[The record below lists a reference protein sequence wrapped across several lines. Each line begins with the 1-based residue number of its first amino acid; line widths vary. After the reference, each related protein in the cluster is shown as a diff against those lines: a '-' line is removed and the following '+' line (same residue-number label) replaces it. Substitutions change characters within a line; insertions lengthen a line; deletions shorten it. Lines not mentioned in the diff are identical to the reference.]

1 MSGEDLGG
9 AQRVDRLDGGQ
20 HVLIRST
27 RSDMVADGAVPS
39 WGARVL
45 EADDAL
51 RAEGPGVGE
60 LLRRGDLLE
69 AGGEGEPRP
78 AVDLEDSIATGLVT
92 ATATLTVPM
101 EASAFRVRGRAAQI
115 SKNISRNSGQGLV
128 TMAQKVLKS
137 RVRSGA
143 GGVTAVVVAM

>member
-1 MSGEDLGG
+1 
-9 AQRVDRLDGGQ
+9 
-20 HVLIRST
+20 
-27 RSDMVADGAVPS
+27 MVADGAVPS

-101 EASAFRVRGRAAQI
+101 EASAISCSRPRGPNLE
-115 SKNISRNSGQGLV
+115 NISRNSGQGLV

-137 RVRSGA
+137 RVREE
-143 GGVTAVVVAM
+143 